1 MLEVQ
6 NAALFIPGFIPAIQ
20 KLSKARGIPAKTAYR
35 LGKITKVILRE
46 FSKTETKRIAILRAH
61 AEKNEAGEWVKNDKG
76 EIQFKDQAAMKAELE
91 ALLGKSFTI
100 EQLPV
105 PLEHLDAADLAPNEI
120 AELDFMLV
128 RE

>member
-1 MLEVQ
+1 MLQIQ
-6 NAALFIPGFIPAIQ
+6 NAALFIPGFVPAIQ

-35 LGKITKVILRE
+35 LGKITKAILRE
-46 FSKTETKRIAILRAH
+46 FTKTESKRLAILRAH
-61 AEKNEAGEWVKNDKG
+61 AQTTESGEWVKNEKG

-91 ALLGKSFTI
+91 ALLAESFTI
-100 EQLPV
+100 EQNPV

-120 AELDFMLV
+120 SELDFMLE